1 MYAVCKNSQQ
11 DTQVL
16 IFEVKRGRSR
26 PHGLDF
32 FFLHFYD
39 LLHKLGPHAKNQP
52 NRPINEVRDPPPHHQ
67 RGKVEHPLTKLSK
80 IQISR

>member
-1 MYAVCKNSQQ
+1 MYAVCQNSQQ

-52 NRPINEVRDPPPHHQ
+52 NRPINEVRDPPPTI
-67 RGKVEHPLTKLSK
+67 KEEKLNTPLPN
-80 IQISR
+80 